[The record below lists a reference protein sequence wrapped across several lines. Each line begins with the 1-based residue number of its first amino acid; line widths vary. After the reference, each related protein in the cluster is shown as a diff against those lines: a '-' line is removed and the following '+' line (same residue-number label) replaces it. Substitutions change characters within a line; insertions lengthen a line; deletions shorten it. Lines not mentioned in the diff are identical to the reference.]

1 MPDSDI
7 VLAKIAIIQRCLKR
21 IQDTTNGDPN
31 SLEDIDREDIFVLN
45 LQRAVQAAIDLASH
59 IVASEGLGL
68 PATIR
73 EHFELLQQS
82 NIISTLIAAK
92 MKAMTGFRNIA
103 IHDYR
108 KIDKN
113 ILKSILTNNLADL
126 EHFYMEVINRFD
138 MLDDTKTTRLP

>member
-1 MPDSDI
+1 MPESDI
-7 VLAKIAIIQRCLKR
+7 VLAKVAIIQRCLKR
-21 IQDTTNGDPN
+21 IQDTTKGDPD

-59 IVASEGLGL
+59 VVASEGLGL

-73 EHFELLQQS
+73 EHFDLLHQS
-82 NIISTLIAAK
+82 NVISASMAGK

-108 KIDKN
+108 KIDKD
-113 ILKSILTNNLADL
+113 ILKSILTHNLPDL
-126 EHFYMEVINRFD
+126 EQFYMDVIERFD
-138 MLDDTKTTRLP
+138 IPGRGRP

>member
-1 MPDSDI
+1 MD
-7 VLAKIAIIQRCLKR
+7 
-21 IQDTTNGDPN
+21 N
-31 SLEDIDREDIFVLN
+31 IDREDIFVLN

-73 EHFELLQQS
+73 EHFELLEQS
-82 NIISTLIAAK
+82 NIISTSMASK
-92 MKAMTGFRNIA
+92 MKAMAGFRNIA

-126 EHFYMEVINRFD
+126 EHFYMEVMDRFD
-138 MLDDTKTTRLP
+138 MLDHIKTT